1 MRSAQAVPQRVP
13 RATRRLDVR
22 SLPAGTLVLAA
33 AVPFL
38 FLEFQYQPDAVLH
51 LGSARVDAYLSDWA
65 LLAVVVAA
73 VVRGVRD
80 GFGVLARGRALWAT
94 GLLLFAW
101 ILVEV
106 VHGKAYASSY
116 PLQTHGVTAA
126 KFAEY
131 ALLAPAVPLLVRSF
145 DELRL
150 VLWTFVA
157 WSGLATVAGLAQ
169 FFGADVFG
177 GGAAGH
183 RQASFLSS
191 ADFAA
196 LSGAALLVGVA
207 AFAVPSLGLGRRLAA
222 VALATGVVGTIV
234 AGSVAAVLGILTA
247 LVVLGVLLLAAR
259 ELEARRAVAVVAS
272 AALVVAGT
280 VAIRSSDLEAFS
292 HFLGASTKAAAPAA
306 KVQTYPHR
314 TLLSWIGYRI
324 WTDHPLIGIGWE
336 ASGDPAG
343 FEPYLAAAHRRFPSE
358 APSAFPSAAPG
369 RQYGVQDAWLQSLAD
384 LGVVGFAL
392 WTAVFAAAA
401 WLAVK
406 AWRAARAPAGL
417 VALLW
422 ICLLVWLWTAE
433 GFVAGIPL
441 DALTWLAFG
450 LAATSTGAVAQ
461 VQEPGSP

>member
-1 MRSAQAVPQRVP
+1 MRSAQAVPRRVP
-13 RATRRLDVR
+13 RARRRLDVR
-22 SLPAGTLVLAA
+22 SVPVGTLVLAA
-33 AVPFL
+33 AIPFL
-38 FLEFQYQPDAVLH
+38 FLEFQYQPDAALH

-65 LLAVVVAA
+65 LLAVVVTA
-73 VVRGVRD
+73 VVRGARE
-80 GFGVLARGRALWAT
+80 GFGVLAGGRVLWAAEV
-94 GLLLFAW
+94 LLFAW

-106 VHGKAYASSY
+106 VHGKAQASSY

-131 ALLAPAVPLLVRSF
+131 ALLAPAVPLLVRSL
-145 DELRL
+145 DELRV
-150 VLWTFVA
+150 VLWTLVG
-157 WSGLATVAGLAQ
+157 WSGLATIAGLAQ

-207 AFAVPSLGLGRRLAA
+207 AFAVPSLGLGRRLA
-222 VALATGVVGTIV
+222 VIGLATGVVGSIV

-247 LVVLGVLLLAAR
+247 LLLLVVLLLGAR

-292 HFLGASTKAAAPAA
+292 HFLGASRQAAPAA

-314 TLLSWIGYRI
+314 TLLSWIGLQI
-324 WTDHPLIGIGWE
+324 WKDHPLIGIGWE

-343 FEPYLAAAHRRFPSE
+343 FEPYLAAAHRRFPNE
-358 APSAFPSAAPG
+358 APSAFPSAAPD
-369 RQYGVQDAWLQSLAD
+369 RRYGVQDAWLQSLAD

-406 AWRAARAPAGL
+406 GWRAARAPAGL

-433 GFVAGIPL
+433 GFFAGIPL
-441 DALTWLAFG
+441 DALTWLALG
-450 LAATSTGAVAQ
+450 LAATGPAAAGRSKSDPV
-461 VQEPGSP
+461 

>member
-1 MRSAQAVPQRVP
+1 VPI
-13 RATRRLDVR
+13 
-22 SLPAGTLVLAA
+22 GTIVLALA
-33 AVPFL
+33 IPFL
-38 FLEFQYQPDAVLH
+38 FLEFEYQPDAALH

-65 LLAVVVAA
+65 LLGVVVAA
-73 VVRGVRD
+73 VVRGSREGFAVLVRSRLLWTAE
-80 GFGVLARGRALWAT
+80 VLFL
-94 GLLLFAW
+94 AW
-101 ILVEV
+101 VLVEL
-106 VHGKAYASSY
+106 VHGRAYASSY

-145 DELRL
+145 DELRF

-157 WSGLATVAGLAQ
+157 WSGLATTSGLAQ

-207 AFAVPSLGLGRRLAA
+207 AFAVPSLRLGRRLAA
-222 VALATGVVGTIV
+222 AGMATGIFGSIV
-234 AGSVAAVLGILTA
+234 AGSVAAVLGVVTA
-247 LVVLGVLLLAAR
+247 LVVLAVLLIAAH
-259 ELEARRAVAVVAS
+259 EVEAHRAVAVLAS
-272 AALVVAGT
+272 AAVVAAGT

-292 HFLGASTKAAAPAA
+292 HFLGASTHTTPAA
-306 KVQTYPHR
+306 KIQTYAHR
-314 TLLSWIGYRI
+314 TLLSWIGVEI
-324 WTDHPLIGIGWE
+324 WKDHPLIGIGWE
-336 ASGDPAG
+336 GSGDPAG

-358 APSAFPSAAPG
+358 APSAFPSAAPD
-369 RQYGVQDAWLQSLAD
+369 RRYGVQDAWIQSLAD
-384 LGVVGFAL
+384 LGIVGFAL
-392 WTAVFAAAA
+392 WAAVFVASA
-401 WLAVK
+401 WLALK
-406 AWRAARAPAGL
+406 AWRAVRSPEGL

-441 DALTWLAFG
+441 DALTWLTFG
-450 LAATSTGAVAQ
+450 LAATGTATAT
-461 VQEPGSP
+461 QERKPRVG

>member
-1 MRSAQAVPQRVP
+1 MRSAQAVPRSVP
-13 RATRRLDVR
+13 RARRGLDVR
-22 SLPAGTLVLAA
+22 SVPVGTVVLAA
-33 AVPFL
+33 AIPFL
-38 FLEFQYQPDAVLH
+38 FLEFQYQPDTVVH
-51 LGSARVDAYLSDWA
+51 LGSARVDAYVSDWA

-73 VVRGVRD
+73 VWRGVRE
-80 GFGVLARGRALWAT
+80 GFGVLARSRALWAAEV
-94 GLLLFAW
+94 LLFAW

-106 VHGKAYASSY
+106 VRGRAYASSY

-131 ALLAPAVPLLVRSF
+131 ALLAPAVPLLVRSLV
-145 DELRL
+145 ELRL

-157 WSGLATVAGLAQ
+157 WSGLATIAGLAQ

-196 LSGAALLVGVA
+196 LSGAALLVGVV

-222 VALATGVVGTIV
+222 VGLATGVFGSIL
-234 AGSVAAVLGILTA
+234 AGSVAAVLGVLTA
-247 LVVLGVLLLAAR
+247 LVVLAVLLLVAR
-259 ELEARRAVAVVAS
+259 ELEARRAVAVVAA

-280 VAIRSSDLEAFS
+280 VAIRSSDLEAFGR
-292 HFLGASTKAAAPAA
+292 FLGASPHTARAA
-306 KVQTYPHR
+306 KIQTYAHR
-314 TLLSWIGYRI
+314 TLLSWIGFEI
-324 WTDHPLIGIGWE
+324 WKDNPVVGIGWE

-358 APSAFPSAAPG
+358 APTAFPSAAPH
-369 RQYGVQDAWLQSLAD
+369 RQYGVQDAWIQSLAD
-384 LGVVGFAL
+384 MGVVGFAL

-401 WLAVK
+401 WVAVK
-406 AWRAARAPAGL
+406 GWRAVRAPAAL

-433 GFVAGIPL
+433 GFIAGIPL

-450 LAATSTGAVAQ
+450 LAAAGAAAVARGP
-461 VQEPGSP
+461 ESGRS

>member
-1 MRSAQAVPQRVP
+1 VP

-22 SLPAGTLVLAA
+22 SVPAGTLVLAA
-33 AVPFL
+33 AIPFL
-38 FLEFQYQPDAVLH
+38 FLEYQYQPDVVLH

-73 VVRGVRD
+73 VVGGVRE
-80 GFGVLARGRALWAT
+80 GFGVLARARVLWAA
-94 GLLLFAW
+94 GVLLFAW
-101 ILVEV
+101 IFVEV
-106 VHGKAYASSY
+106 VHGRAYASSY

-145 DELRL
+145 DQLRL

-157 WSGLATVAGLAQ
+157 WSGLATIAGLAQ

-196 LSGAALLVGVA
+196 LSGAALLIGVA
-207 AFAVPSLGLGRRLAA
+207 AFAVPSLGLGRRPAA
-222 VALATGVVGTIV
+222 AALATGVVGSIV

-247 LVVLGVLLLAAR
+247 LVVLAVLLLAAR

-292 HFLGASTKAAAPAA
+292 HFLGASTKAAPAA
-306 KVQTYPHR
+306 KIQTYPHR
-314 TLLSWIGYRI
+314 TLLSWIGLQI
-324 WTDHPLIGIGWE
+324 WKDHPLIGIGWE

-343 FEPYLAAAHRRFPSE
+343 FEPYLAAARRRFPGE

-401 WLAVK
+401 WVAVK
-406 AWRAARAPAGL
+406 AWRAVRAPAGL
-417 VALLW
+417 IALLW
-422 ICLLVWLWTAE
+422 ISLLVWLWTAE

-450 LAATSTGAVAQ
+450 LAATGTVAVAGE
-461 VQEPGSP
+461 QEPRSD

>member
-1 MRSAQAVPQRVP
+1 MRSAQAVPGRVP
-13 RATRRLDVR
+13 RARRGLDVR
-22 SLPAGTLVLAA
+22 NVRVGTVVLAVA
-33 AVPFL
+33 IPFV
-38 FLEFQYQPDAVLH
+38 FLEFQYQPDTPLH

-73 VVRGVRD
+73 VVRGLRE
-80 GFGVLARGRALWAT
+80 GFGVLARARLLWAAEV
-94 GLLLFAW
+94 LLFAW

-106 VHGKAYASSY
+106 AHGRAYASSY
-116 PLQTHGVTAA
+116 PLHTHVVTAA

-131 ALLAPAVPLLVRSF
+131 ALLAPAVPLLVRSL

-157 WSGLATVAGLAQ
+157 WSGLATIAGLAQ

-196 LSGAALLVGVA
+196 LSGAALLVGVV

-222 VALATGVVGTIV
+222 AGLATGIVGSIL
-234 AGSVAAVLGILTA
+234 AGSVAAVLGVATA
-247 LVVLGVLLLAAR
+247 LVVLAVLLLVAR
-259 ELEARRAVAVVAS
+259 ELEARRAVAVVA
-272 AALVVAGT
+272 AAAVVVAGT

-292 HFLGASTKAAAPAA
+292 HFLGASTHTAPAS
-306 KVQTYPHR
+306 KIQTYAHR
-314 TLLSWIGYRI
+314 TLLSWIGIEI
-324 WTDHPLIGIGWE
+324 WKDHPLIGIGWE
-336 ASGDPAG
+336 SSGDPAG

-358 APSAFPSAAPG
+358 APTAFPSAAPD
-369 RQYGVQDAWLQSLAD
+369 RRYGVQDAWIQALAD

-392 WTAVFAAAA
+392 WTAVFAAAVWVA
-401 WLAVK
+401 LK
-406 AWRAARAPAGL
+406 AWRAVRSPAGV

-450 LAATSTGAVAQ
+450 LAAAGIAAATRDP
-461 VQEPGSP
+461 EPPLG